1 MAKVTMLSGIA
12 SISGR
17 VGNYCFRTMKST
29 GKVYMHSLPSKKRS
43 PRPAAATTQ
52 AVLDHR
58 ERFARTAHM
67 VAQMRKAGATLDRKK
82 LWKLAEQA
90 L

>member
-1 MAKVTMLSGIA
+1 MAQIKTMAGIA

-17 VGNYCFRTMKST
+17 LGNYCFRTMKST
-29 GKVYMHSLPSKKRS
+29 GKVYMHTLPSKKRS
-43 PRPAAATTQ
+43 PRPAATTQ

-58 ERFARTAHM
+58 ERFARTAHL